1 MNILNSEK
9 IQLKSK
15 QDWHYQLADKVGSDT
30 ICYQI
35 TYNLTDENN
44 IIFVEL
50 IGDGLS
56 KLVRINLN
64 TTKGVKTG
72 EFKSQATF
80 SNIYFQVE
88 RIRFFSESDLEFH
101 LTLFKN

>member
-1 MNILNSEK
+1 MSIINSEK
-9 IQLKSK
+9 VQLKAK
-15 QDWHYQLADKVGSDT
+15 QDWCYQLPDKVGSDNLR
-30 ICYQI
+30 YEV
-35 TYNLTDENN
+35 TYHLIDENN

-72 EFKSQATF
+72 EFISQATF

-88 RIRFFSESDLEFH
+88 RIRFYSESDMEFH